1 MTINARN
8 RVLVGAV
15 LLAAVATPFLFD
27 DYSLFQLGRV
37 ICIGIAVISLDL
49 LTGHA
54 GQISAGHGALFGL
67 GAYTSVIFI
76 HHLALPYPAAV
87 LVGVV
92 LCFFVGLLLGL
103 PALRIKGL
111 SLGLVTLA
119 LAMLFPAV
127 LKSLSGLTGGVF
139 GLGIQPP
146 QAPAGLPLTS
156 GQWLY
161 LFDLAALAVV
171 LLLMSNLVQSRF
183 GFGLAAIHTNE
194 DMAASIG
201 INVPRSKVLAFA
213 LSSAL
218 AGFAGGLYQLSIGT
232 ATPDTFTF
240 TLSLSLLFAAVVGGL
255 RSRLGSLIGAAFVIY
270 VPDYTATLGDRGPQL
285 VYALALLLVVYLMP
299 GGIAHMLRRRAQGLL
314 AIASRAA
321 KPRPGGAPITQFSQ
335 PQTPFATEE

>member
-1 MTINARN
+1 
-8 RVLVGAV
+8 
-15 LLAAVATPFLFD
+15 
-27 DYSLFQLGRV
+27 
-37 ICIGIAVISLDL
+37 
-49 LTGHA
+49 
-54 GQISAGHGALFGL
+54 
-67 GAYTSVIFI
+67 
-76 HHLALPYPAAV
+76 
-87 LVGVV
+87 
-92 LCFFVGLLLGL
+92 
-103 PALRIKGL
+103 LRIKGL

-127 LKSLSGLTGGVF
+127 LKSLPGLTGGVF

-146 QAPAGLPLTS
+146 QAPVGLPLTS

-161 LFDLAALAVV
+161 LLDLAALAVV

-183 GFGLAAIHTNE
+183 GFGLAAIRTNE
-194 DMAASIG
+194 DMAASVG
-201 INVPRSKVLAFA
+201 INVARSKVLAFA

-299 GGIAHMLRRRAQGLL
+299 GGIASMLRRRAEGLL
-314 AIASRAA
+314 AIAARAA
-321 KPRPGGAPITQFSQ
+321 KQHPGNASASQLSQ
-335 PQTPFATEE
+335 PQTPFASQE